1 MNSISNISIFP
12 EINSTSIWQTLVD
25 NVLNGIAYLF
35 AAILSTRARKIET
48 APVGVLQNTS
58 AIETVL
64 DIYGNAILRL
74 AYSYLHN
81 MFHPQ
86 LGVKLCS
93 MAGGGVQK
101 IYMVLLREPS
111 RRDRS
116 GSDLFH
122 LRDGFEIKMN
132 FDRNVSC
139 FIFVN
144 AFMHDDFFY

>member
-1 MNSISNISIFP
+1 MARDGLVFKDEDGQVIFNQYSFCELVKHLLVELVGISYAEAS
-12 EINSTSIWQTLVD
+12 QTVERSPL
-25 NVLNGIAYLF
+25 A
-35 AAILSTRARKIET
+35 
-48 APVGVLQNTS
+48 APVADALGVAVFSHDLF
-58 AIETVL
+58 
-64 DIYGNAILRL
+64 Y
-74 AYSYLHN
+74 
-81 MFHPQ
+81 PQ

-101 IYMVLLREPS
+101 IYMVFFREPS

-144 AFMHDDFFY
+144 ALMHDDFFD